1 MKRQPRL
8 TRTNPSPP
16 SALAAAAPV
25 ARVALSVLVVAAA
38 MLAAVVALP
47 GCATESN
54 RGPPEG
60 GRGGAMRPPPGP
72 SVYEIITRLELEPE
86 QLPAVRTVLER
97 AEDEREDIEEEILSQ
112 MSDRPD
118 PSMMGVVREK
128 MEGLRARTEADLSEL
143 LTYEQMAEYREM
155 MDEAASRRREAMK
168 PQMSGRRRGGP
179 GGNGGRG
186 GF

>member
-1 MKRQPRL
+1 MKRQQRL
-8 TRTNPSPP
+8 VRMSPSPKRTL
-16 SALAAAAPV
+16 AVAAAV

-38 MLAAVVALP
+38 VFAAVVALP

-54 RGPPEG
+54 SGPPEG

-86 QLPAVRTVLER
+86 QLPAVRAVLER
-97 AEDEREDIEEEILSQ
+97 VEDEREDVQEEMLSQ
-112 MSDRPD
+112 MSGRPD
-118 PSMMGVVREK
+118 PSMMGAVREK
-128 MEGLRARTEADLSEL
+128 MDDVRARAESDLSEL

-155 MDEAASRRREAMK
+155 MDEAASRQREAMK
-168 PQMSGRRRGGP
+168 SQMGARRGGP

>member
-1 MKRQPRL
+1 MKRQRRL
-8 TRTNPSPP
+8 TRISPSPTTV
-16 SALAAAAPV
+16 LAVAAPV
-25 ARVALSVLVVAAA
+25 LVVVAV
-38 MLAAVVALP
+38 MLAAVAALP

-54 RGPPEG
+54 GGFQDG

-86 QLPAVRTVLER
+86 QLPAVRAVLER
-97 AEDEREDIEEEILSQ
+97 AEDEREDIQEEMLSQ
-112 MSDRPD
+112 MSDGPD
-118 PSMMGVVREK
+118 PSMMGAVREK
-128 MEGLRARTEADLSEL
+128 MDGVRARAESDLSEL

-168 PQMSGRRRGGP
+168 SEMSGRP
-179 GGNGGRG
+179 GGRSGKGGRP